1 MHVTIRKIIFTVLE
15 IVFVAVVPVALV
27 ILNYS
32 SWGEEATHF
41 KIAFTGILLLFVIAY
56 FIKKIVL
63 NKWLERARAT
73 LTQHK
78 ADLKVETDS
87 AKRENLIAAV
97 KRGQMLETLLTY
109 VFPFLLLAGLYIL
122 AQAVESAAV
131 QLSGTIG
138 FIAASM
144 LIGFVFGMLAAR
156 EVK

>member
-1 MHVTIRKIIFTVLE
+1 MTVRKIIFTVLE
-15 IVFVAVVPVALV
+15 IVFVAVVPIVLV

-56 FIKKIVL
+56 FIKKIIL

-109 VFPFLLLAGLYIL
+109 VFPFLLLAGLYVL

-144 LIGFVFGMLAAR
+144 LIGFVFGLHSAR
-156 EVK
+156 EVQ